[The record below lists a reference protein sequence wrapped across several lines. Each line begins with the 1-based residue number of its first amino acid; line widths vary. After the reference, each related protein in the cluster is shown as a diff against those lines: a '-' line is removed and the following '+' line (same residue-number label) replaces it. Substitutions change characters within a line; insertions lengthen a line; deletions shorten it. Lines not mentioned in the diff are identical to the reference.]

1 MGECS
6 KCLSF
11 KSFLRLYF
19 VARAGVYHLGAV
31 WLSRRRC
38 GARRMDQCRS
48 FARVAD
54 TRCCSLTFMTTDQE
68 LFALAERVGQKLRG
82 AGRRLATAESCTGGW
97 VAKACTDVAG
107 SSQWFECGFITYSN
121 AAKVRDV
128 GVSERTLVDHGAVSE
143 AAVRE
148 MAAGAL
154 RVSGADVAVAI
165 SGIAGPD
172 GGTPTKP
179 VGTVWFSVA
188 WRQGAA
194 VVVIAER
201 QVFGGNRE
209 LVRRRSVERALQ
221 MVLAIQ
227 WSAGA

>member
-1 MGECS
+1 MGAA
-6 KCLSF
+6 K
-11 KSFLRLYF
+11 
-19 VARAGVYHLGAV
+19 
-31 WLSRRRC
+31 
-38 GARRMDQCRS
+38 
-48 FARVAD
+48 
-54 TRCCSLTFMTTDQE
+54 CCSLIFMTTDQE
-68 LFALAERVGQKLRG
+68 LFALSERVGQKLLG

-107 SSQWFECGFITYSN
+107 SSQWFECGFVTYSN
-121 AAKVRDV
+121 AAKIRDI
-128 GVSERTLVDHGAVSE
+128 GVAERTLVDHGAVSE
-143 AAVRE
+143 VTVRE

-165 SGIAGPD
+165 SGIAGLD
-172 GGTPTKP
+172 GGTSTKP
-179 VGTVWFSVA
+179 VGTVWFGVA

-194 VVVIAER
+194 VVVGAER

-209 LVRRRSVERALQ
+209 LVRRRSVERSLQ

>member
-1 MGECS
+1 
-6 KCLSF
+6 
-11 KSFLRLYF
+11 
-19 VARAGVYHLGAV
+19 
-31 WLSRRRC
+31 
-38 GARRMDQCRS
+38 
-48 FARVAD
+48 
-54 TRCCSLTFMTTDQE
+54 MTADQE
-68 LFALAERVGQKLRG
+68 LFALSARVGQKLRG

-107 SSQWFECGFITYSN
+107 SSQWLECGFVTYSN
-121 AAKVRDV
+121 AAKVRDI

-143 AAVRE
+143 ATVRE

-179 VGTVWFSVA
+179 VGTVWFGLA
-188 WRQGAA
+188 WKRGTD

-201 QVFGGNRE
+201 QLFGGDRE
-209 LVRRRSVERALQ
+209 LVRRGSVKRALE
-221 MVLAIQ
+221 MVLAID
-227 WSAGA
+227 WTTGA

>member
-1 MGECS
+1 
-6 KCLSF
+6 
-11 KSFLRLYF
+11 
-19 VARAGVYHLGAV
+19 
-31 WLSRRRC
+31 
-38 GARRMDQCRS
+38 
-48 FARVAD
+48 
-54 TRCCSLTFMTTDQE
+54 MTADQE
-68 LFALAERVGQKLRG
+68 IFALSERVGQKLRG

-107 SSQWFECGFITYSN
+107 SSQWLECGFVTYSN
-121 AAKVRDV
+121 AAKVRDI

-143 AAVRE
+143 ATVRE

-179 VGTVWFSVA
+179 VGTVWFGLA
-188 WRQGAA
+188 WNRGEN

-201 QVFGGNRE
+201 RLFGGDRE
-209 LVRRRSVERALQ
+209 LVRRRSVKQALE
-221 MVLAIQ
+221 MVLAID